1 MREFGDGWKARR
13 ATGIL
18 AHGSQPNIRR
28 KLKMTSSLTVR
39 ASEGVAFEDGPDQGR
54 ILVFGRETE
63 GRYGMMELT
72 LAPRPVAVG
81 PVKLGPHRHDHIEET
96 FLVQSGTLRFLLG
109 EAVFDLSAGDFV
121 RVPPGVRHGL
131 ANAGDVP
138 VRLLVS
144 FVPGGFEELFLTHR
158 SDQEPPP
165 PPNGL
170 IEAARRD
177 FASEF
182 EDD

>member
-1 MREFGDGWKARR
+1 
-13 ATGIL
+13 
-18 AHGSQPNIRR
+18 
-28 KLKMTSSLTVR
+28 MTSSLTVR
-39 ASEGVAFEDGPDQGR
+39 ANEGVAFEDGADHGR

-63 GRYGMMELT
+63 GRYGLMELT
-72 LAPRPVAVG
+72 LAPRLAHVG
-81 PVKLGPHRHDHIEET
+81 DAPLKLGPHRHDHIEET
-96 FLVQSGTLRFLLG
+96 FLVQSGRLRFLLG
-109 EAVFDLSAGDFV
+109 EAVFDLNAGDFV

-131 ANAGDVP
+131 ANAGDAP

-165 PPNGL
+165 PPNGF